1 MRLFLAAAHLLVLT
15 LPGRSQTPPP
25 SFQLGGVVFRP
36 SGFLENIAEYRTATT
51 PDTVYTKFGAIP
63 LGNSSGQMLDS
74 FRHSRL
80 GLDANRGALAGYIE
94 IDFLNSPENQPLRW
108 RQYWGEF
115 SRGNWR
121 ILGGQAWSL
130 LRPNRT
136 GTSSETGLMNT
147 LAVDPAY
154 HVGLVG
160 LRKRQIRVTRQ
171 LGAWQVVVAYEYQ
184 KGGDLLAKVVR
195 DSHRMHL
202 EAVALAGHGRRL
214 GGSLAG
220 VLHASQRVNIVSQ
233 QSWLQGAG
241 PEALNTLPPR
251 VHASTTL
258 QGVEANVLKSL
269 TLFAY
274 GGLVYG
280 TRSTGNRTVREWSA
294 GFHQQLFRRPSYGTA
309 VLAGQY
315 SQIDRALWTGPSGA
329 MNFVMLSLR
338 YSVR

>member
-1 MRLFLAAAHLLVLT
+1 LRLFLAAAHLLILP
-15 LPGRSQTPPP
+15 LPGRSQTPP

-36 SGFLENIAEYRTATT
+36 SGFLENIAEYRTSTT
-51 PDTVYTKFGAIP
+51 PDTVSTKFGAIP

-80 GLDANRGALAGYIE
+80 GLDANRGALTGYVE
-94 IDFLNSPENQPLRW
+94 IDFLNSPEKQPLRW

-115 SRGNWR
+115 SLGNWR

-130 LRPNRT
+130 LRPKRT
-136 GTSSETGLMNT
+136 GTSSETDLMNT

-160 LRKRQIRVTRQ
+160 VRKRQIRVTRR

-184 KGGDLLAKVVR
+184 KGGDL
-195 DSHRMHL
+195 
-202 EAVALAGHGRRL
+202 
-214 GGSLAG
+214 AG
-220 VLHASQRVNIVSQ
+220 VLHASQRVNIVSE

-241 PEALNTLPPR
+241 PEAMNTLPPR
-251 VHASTTL
+251 VHACTTL

-280 TRSTGNRTVREWSA
+280 TRSTGNRTVRQWSA
-294 GFHQQLFRRPSYGTA
+294 GFHQQLFRQPTYGAA
-309 VLAGQY
+309 VLGAQY
-315 SQIDRALWTGPSGA
+315 SQIDRALWSGPSGA
-329 MNFVMLSLR
+329 MNFVMLSLL
-338 YSVR
+338 YTVR